1 MSEQS
6 SQKKENNFMMKL
18 ATFIVDKRN
27 LVFLVLAIAIIF
39 SVIAQSW
46 VQVENDLTKYLP
58 DDSEARQGLDIMEDQ
73 FITYGSVRVM
83 VANITMSEAGQI
95 HDQLAEVDGVQSVTY
110 DENENYR
117 DVSALYSITFD
128 YAESDDQCLEALEL
142 VKEQLADRDYYIST
156 NLGDQA
162 AEALDKEISV
172 ITAYVALIVVAVLC
186 FTSQTWAEIPV
197 MILTFVTAM
206 ILNLGTNFLLGK
218 ISFVSNS
225 VTSILQLALSLDY
238 AVILC
243 NRFKEE
249 RQTLELR
256 EAVIV
261 ALSKGIPEIG
271 ASSLTTIGGLIAM
284 MFMQF
289 KIGPDMAICL
299 IKAILYALLSVFV
312 VMPGLLMLFGP
323 LMEKTVHRNFV
334 PKIPFV
340 GKFAYATRY
349 IVPPVFIVVLILA
362 FRLSSDCPYAY
373 GYGILATPKLNDT
386 QIAENLIED
395 TFGAENFV
403 ALVVPSGDYDAE
415 RRLLERLDTFEE
427 VDYTMGLSNIEALD
441 GYMLADKLTPRQFS
455 ELMDLDYE
463 AAQVV
468 YAAYAAKNEDYGE
481 AVGNLSTYSV
491 PLIEI
496 LLFACDQV
504 ESGIVTL
511 DDEQTDMLNEA
522 KTMMESGKNQLQ
534 GENYNRILVYLN
546 LPVSGDTTYAFLDT
560 LRETAKIY
568 YPEGN
573 VYVVGES
580 TSEYDF
586 QKSFE
591 TDNIVVSVMSI
602 LIVLVVLLFT
612 FNSAGMPVLLI
623 LVVQGA
629 IWINFSIP
637 TIQGTY
643 IFFMSYLVVSS
654 IQMGANIDYAI
665 VIASRFNELKREMD
679 HRQAMIETMNFAF
692 PTILTSG
699 TVLSMAG
706 ILVGRM
712 TSDAAIV
719 GIGCIGRGTIISMIL
734 AMFVMPQILL
744 LGSRI
749 VDRTSFS
756 MPVKELTARARGQ
769 VLIDGVVHGE
779 IHGTISGIVRATVDG
794 DVDLRVISGTVAEK
808 GAEDETDEKK

>member
-95 HDQLAEVDGVQSVTY
+95 HDQLAEVDGVQSVAY

-172 ITAYVALIVVAVLC
+172 ITVYVALIVVAVLC

-312 VMPGLLMLFGP
+312 VMPGLLMLFGS

-340 GKFAYATRY
+340 GKFAYVTRY

-427 VDYTMGLSNIEALD
+427 VDYTMGMSNIEALD

-560 LRETAKIY
+560 LREMAKIY

-679 HRQAMIETMNFAF
+679 HRQAMVETMNFAF

-769 VLIDGVVHGE
+769 VRIDGVVRGE

-794 DVDLRVISGTVAEK
+794 DVDLRVISGTVAGK

>member
-1 MSEQS
+1 
-6 SQKKENNFMMKL
+6 MKL

-95 HDQLAEVDGVQSVTY
+95 HDQLAEVDGVQSVAY

-172 ITAYVALIVVAVLC
+172 ITVYVALIVVAVLC

-349 IVPPVFIVVLILA
+349 IVPPAFIVVLILA

-679 HRQAMIETMNFAF
+679 HRQAMVETMNFAF

-769 VLIDGVVHGE
+769 VRIDGVVRGE

-794 DVDLRVISGTVAEK
+794 DVDLRVISGTVAGK

>member
-1 MSEQS
+1 
-6 SQKKENNFMMKL
+6 MKL

>member
-83 VANITMSEAGQI
+83 VANITMSEAGKI
-95 HDQLAEVDGVQSVTY
+95 HDQLAEVDGVQSVAY

-312 VMPGLLMLFGP
+312 VMPGFLMLFGP